1 MPAERRPGS
10 PGGALIAHV
19 AVYHLGIAVMLAVTI
34 ALLDL
39 PIGWTGAATG
49 IASIAE
55 VTSLLAPSGSRR

>member
-1 MPAERRPGS
+1 M
-10 PGGALIAHV
+10 